1 MACFDGPARA
11 LRCAGALRE
20 TADRL
25 GLRLRCGVHTGEL
38 EMREDDIG
46 GLALHIAVQ
55 IATAA
60 RPGQVV
66 ASAIVRDLV
75 AGSGL
80 RLREAG
86 AMPLD
91 GAAEPLRLLSLE
103 PEPAAAAPSAQAA
116 ETASD
121 LARLSQREREVLGLV
136 AEGLSNAAIAKRL
149 RLSDHTVKRHV
160 ANILMKLDLPTRAA
174 AAAIVGRPA

>member
-1 MACFDGPARA
+1 
-11 LRCAGALRE
+11 
-20 TADRL
+20 
-25 GLRLRCGVHTGEL
+25 
-38 EMREDDIG
+38 MRKDDIG
-46 GLALHIAVQ
+46 GLALHVAVQ

-60 RPGQVV
+60 RPGQIV

-86 AMPLD
+86 AIPLD

-103 PEPAAAAPSAQAA
+103 EEAAAPSTQAA
-116 ETASD
+116 ETSSD

-174 AAAIVGRPA
+174 AAAIVGRLA